1 MMPPLDVFSIRNNE
15 STWLGPAK
23 TLVQALEVMR
33 QNRAGSYFI
42 FSHQTGHKTM
52 YQVDVHGIN
61 DVIAQVG
68 TGKKL
73 PDFPTHQAPPAH
85 AL

>member
-33 QNRAGSYFI
+33 QNGAGSYFI
-42 FSHQTGHKTM
+42 F
-52 YQVDVHGIN
+52 VGIEL
-61 DVIAQVG
+61 ACAG
-68 TGKKL
+68 L
-73 PDFPTHQAPPAH
+73 
-85 AL
+85 